1 MTHNFQ
7 VSLSKL
13 ERLSAVKLDKAS
25 RRIRSEMADAEWK
38 MSVCLLAIK
47 RSGAFRKLGF
57 GTLTDYAER
66 VLRLSGRKV
75 GSLLGAAEALE
86 HLPLMSE
93 AFREGRIGW
102 SKVRVIHGLATPET
116 EGEWLKFAEA
126 HTSTEVERQ
135 VALSPR
141 KWKRHR
147 ALKASIEGKPAVSSG
162 EVREFLEQS
171 ELGGCEVS
179 VDSVVVEESHPNP
192 PSRIVQPR
200 ERLESEKTS
209 PPTRENPNPPVER
222 PLPPAAPQTIRVV
235 FELTPDQ
242 YALYEQAEIR
252 VRAQEGRR
260 LARAEVLKRMAET
273 VLAQGTAKARARHQ
287 VLVYKTEESDEAWY
301 ETDRGVLPVAPGVLE
316 EALGGQEVLYLEA
329 DGVVLSNDRSST
341 SAPEVV
347 AEPVSA
353 RSASSE
359 PSGAD
364 SPKLPGPDTTPPE
377 PNSPRANHSC
387 DSRGKR
393 TAIPNAVIRQVFA
406 RAGHRCECCG
416 RKGGRLDVHHREPV
430 SEGGSHEL
438 SCLELLCRACHTK
451 NHEAD
456 FEEKPHWR
464 AARERARPGRS
475 GDCRNHSGERTTAP
489 MVDCQRRE
497 NFEDER

>member
-1 MTHNFQ
+1 MVEICRGPYVHGGGATGRAEP
-7 VSLSKL
+7 SKVEAASGFKGFDRGEAGGFL
-13 ERLSAVKLDKAS
+13 RGGERV
-25 RRIRSEMADAEWK
+25 
-38 MSVCLLAIK
+38 
-47 RSGAFRKLGF
+47 SGA
-57 GTLTDYAER
+57 ER
-66 VLRLSGRKV
+66 
-75 GSLLGAAEALE
+75 A
-86 HLPLMSE
+86 
-93 AFREGRIGW
+93 W
-102 SKVRVIHGLATPET
+102 
-116 EGEWLKFAEA
+116 
-126 HTSTEVERQ
+126 
-135 VALSPR
+135 
-141 KWKRHR
+141 
-147 ALKASIEGKPAVSSG
+147 
-162 EVREFLEQS
+162 
-171 ELGGCEVS
+171 GCEVS

-242 YALYEQAEIR
+242 CALYEQAESR

-260 LARAEVLKRMAET
+260 LARAEVLKMMAET

-287 VLVYKTEESDEAWY
+287 VLVHKTEGSDEAWY
-301 ETDRGVLPVAPGVLE
+301 ETERGVLPVSPGVLE
-316 EALGGQEVLYLEA
+316 GALRGQEILYLEA
-329 DGVVLSNDRSST
+329 DGREISNEQT
-341 SAPEVV
+341 LVV
-347 AEPVSA
+347 AGDIPAEADSA
-353 RSASSE
+353 RSVPSE
-359 PSGAD
+359 TSTGVSCETVA
-364 SPKLPGPDTTPPE
+364 PDTSPPQ
-377 PNSPRANHSC
+377 PKSPLPNHSC

-475 GDCRNHSGERTTAP
+475 GDCRNHS
-489 MVDCQRRE
+489 
-497 NFEDER
+497 